1 MFSCYG
7 IPNYFLVTGKKSYTR
22 VTICT
27 WENKEDENPQIIIQL
42 AYHSIGP
49 STFKVLF
56 V

>member
-1 MFSCYG
+1 MAFQ
-7 IPNYFLVTGKKSYTR
+7 IIFLSLAKKKKSYAR

-42 AYHSIGP
+42 AYHSIGT